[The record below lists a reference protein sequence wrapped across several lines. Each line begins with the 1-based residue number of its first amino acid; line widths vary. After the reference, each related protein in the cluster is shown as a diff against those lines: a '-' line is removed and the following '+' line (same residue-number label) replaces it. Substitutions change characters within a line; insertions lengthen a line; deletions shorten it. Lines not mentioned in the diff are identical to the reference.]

1 MAEVVQNEEKKL
13 HDAANAAGEALG
25 ADILLVNSEIW
36 PPVDFQFVRQVH
48 KRKTRPN
55 LVLIIVTEG
64 GSSDSAFRMMRALQS
79 RYTRITAIVSGW
91 CKSAGTLMCIGA
103 HELQFGELGE
113 LGPLDVQIVKAD
125 EMDEEK
131 SGLATDAAFEK
142 LQQEA
147 FKLFIGFVR
156 EMGSTEYRITLKTAA
171 EISRHIAVGLVSPIF
186 EKLDPVTIGEDYRSN
201 RLALAYAE
209 RLNVEAKNLVRRLDF
224 DALETLLSSYQSHG
238 FVIDK
243 TEAENLFRN
252 VKPICEEMVPVIRA
266 LGSEAVLPRNRR
278 RGQNPKLEY
287 LNDEPEKPTRDSKAP
302 NVKPSP
308 ASPERQAERGNG
320 PGDIPGDSQERSGT
334 AAGTE
339 RENPNN
345 GA

>member
-1 MAEVVQNEEKKL
+1 MVEAVQNEETKL
-13 HDAANAAGEALG
+13 RHAANAAGEALS

-36 PPVDFQFVRQVH
+36 PPVDFQLILQVH
-48 KRKTRPN
+48 KRKTRAN
-55 LVLIIVTEG
+55 LVLILVTEG
-64 GSSDSAFRMMRALQS
+64 GSSDSAFRIMRALQS

-113 LGPLDVQIVKAD
+113 MGPLDVQIVKAD

-131 SGLATDAAFEK
+131 SGLAIDAAFEK

-147 FKLFIGFVR
+147 FKLFIGFIR
-156 EMGSTEYRITLKTAA
+156 EMGSAEYRITLKTAA

-209 RLNVEAKNLVRRLDF
+209 RLNIKAKNLVRRQDL
-224 DALETLLSSYQSHG
+224 DALESLLSSYQSHG

-252 VKPICEEMVPVIRA
+252 VKPICEEMVPVVRA
-266 LGSEAVLPRNRR
+266 LGNEAILPRNRR

-287 LNDEPEKPTRDSKAP
+287 LNDEPQEPARDSKAP
-302 NVKPSP
+302 DVNPP
-308 ASPERQAERGNG
+308 PNNHEQPAERGNG
-320 PGDIPGDSQERSGT
+320 AEDLSGNSQERSGKT
-334 AAGTE
+334 A
-339 RENPNN
+339 